1 MQLNRFILGLRVFLE
16 IKGSEH
22 LPDIL
27 RSIGIIDRALD
38 TIANIEFKE
47 VNLTRGQYLYLVRV
61 YEHPGIILERLA
73 NLIKVDKTTAARAIQ
88 KMEKNGLLERKMNPA
103 NKKQKQIYVTDKGR
117 QVYPLIH
124 RENLYSNEVALTGI
138 SPDDQVRLHD
148 LLEQVAK
155 NIEDDYNTVK
165 RGEKRQY

>member
-1 MQLNRFILGLRVFLE
+1 MT
-16 IKGSEH
+16 KGSEY

-88 KMEKNGLLERKMNPA
+88 KMEKNGLLE
-103 NKKQKQIYVTDKGR
+103 
-117 QVYPLIH
+117 
-124 RENLYSNEVALTGI
+124 
-138 SPDDQVRLHD
+138 
-148 LLEQVAK
+148 
-155 NIEDDYNTVK
+155 
-165 RGEKRQY
+165 